1 MTTLDVAAAG
11 AAVPGDSSSGPS
23 RAWRTWTY
31 TLAAG
36 LVVGAF
42 CFLWQWTH
50 GLGVTGLSNTVTW
63 GMYIISFMFLV
74 GISAGGLIVVAGA
87 ELVDSHRF
95 EQLNRLA
102 VVVSAAAITTAAGSL
117 LPDLGRPQY
126 VWKMLVHPQPSS
138 PLLWDMVVIT
148 AYLTIAVVDLWLL
161 TRDPVNARAMRRMAV
176 VTLPVAVAVHS
187 ITAWIFGLLVARPF
201 WNSALM
207 APLFLSSAL
216 VSGTAMIILV
226 AVVVRRTTA
235 FDFRGDVLERLG
247 RLMLWFIAADA
258 FLLFA
263 EILTTYTS
271 GQPDHLAQLDELLTG
286 RLAPVFW
293 TEVVVGVVVPFA
305 MFSRRA
311 WRMRT
316 GIVVTASVLTL
327 VGVFFKRINIL
338 LPSLFQPLVGLAPG
352 IPGGR
357 PGQEFTPDAVYI
369 PSWVEWGVLVGMAA
383 FFFTLITLG
392 VRRVVLAHSDADGGP
407 AGQAPGPRVPAG
419 SEYGEEARYDGGTR

>member
-1 MTTLDVAAAG
+1 MTTTVDMTSGAAG
-11 AAVPGDSSSGPS
+11 TRPDASAPAPS
-23 RAWRTWTY
+23 PAWRAWVGA
-31 TLAAG
+31 LVAG
-36 LVVGAF
+36 LLVGAF
-42 CFLWQWTH
+42 CFFWQLTH

-87 ELVDSHRF
+87 ELIDSHRF

-102 VVVSAAAITTAAGSL
+102 VVVSASAIATAAGSL
-117 LPDLGRPQY
+117 LPDLGRPY
-126 VWKMLVHPQPSS
+126 LVWKMLVHPQLSS
-138 PLLWDMVVIT
+138 PLLWDMIVIT
-148 AYLTIAVVDLWLL
+148 AYLTIACIDLWLL
-161 TRDPVNARAMRRMAV
+161 TRTPVNQIAMRRMAV

-187 ITAWIFGLLVARPF
+187 VTAWIFGLLVARPF

-216 VSGTAMIILV
+216 VSGTALIIV
-226 AVVVRRTTA
+226 AAVVVRRTTS
-235 FDFRGDVLERLG
+235 FSFGDDVLPRLG
-247 RLMLWFIAADA
+247 RLMLWFIAVDA

-271 GQPDHLAQLDELLTG
+271 GQPDHLAQLDMLITG

-293 TEVVVGVVVPFA
+293 TEVVVGVVVPFV
-305 MFSRRA
+305 MFSRER
-311 WRMRT
+311 WRRRSA
-316 GIVVTASVLTL
+316 ILVTASVLAI

-338 LPSLFQPLVGLAPG
+338 LSSLFEPLVGLAPG

-357 PGQEFTPDAVYI
+357 PGQEFTPDAIYI
-369 PSWVEWGVLVGMAA
+369 PTWVEWGVLIGMAA

-392 VRRVVLAHSDADGGP
+392 VRRIVLPHAED
-407 AGQAPGPRVPAG
+407 
-419 SEYGEEARYDGGTR
+419 